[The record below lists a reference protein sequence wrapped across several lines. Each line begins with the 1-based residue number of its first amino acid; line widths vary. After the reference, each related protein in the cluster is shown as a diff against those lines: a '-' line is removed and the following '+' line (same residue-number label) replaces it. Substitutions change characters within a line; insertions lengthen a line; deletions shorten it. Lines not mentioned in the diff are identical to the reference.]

1 MAEMVR
7 QPFWGRPY
15 HRPRVRV
22 RDDDRLIGA
31 GLIGLAAVC
40 FATLGTL
47 TRFAAD
53 AGLEPLPLVT
63 WRAAIGALVVALV
76 TIVRTAAGQ
85 PALVRLGAIPI
96 SERRLMLAAVFGGA
110 LVNLGVF
117 LAFLRISIA
126 LSLLIFYLYPT
137 LVAVVSAARYGEPFD
152 RPRITALGA
161 SLVGLVLVFA
171 GAGNVGAI
179 DPVGVGLAF
188 LAALGQMF
196 YVLAARHGFPTI
208 PSGQVATITMGGGA
222 LVYAG
227 IAALAG
233 VLPSIGQP
241 LAGGSSLAIA
251 VFAGTVGAGVPTLA
265 FVMGIRRLG
274 PPRAAILAT
283 LEPVVAVALAAV
295 LLAEVPSAI
304 QVLGGALV
312 IAGGVLS
319 QLGGAVPATEHEAIA
334 EPSRA
339 E

>member
-1 MAEMVR
+1 MGEMVR
-7 QPFWGRPY
+7 QAPCGRPY
-15 HRPRVRV
+15 DRPLVRA

-31 GLIGLAAVC
+31 GLIALAAVC
-40 FATLGTL
+40 FATLGPL

-53 AGLEPLPLVT
+53 AGVDPLPLVT
-63 WRAAIGALVVALV
+63 WRAAIGALVVAVV
-76 TIVRTAAGQ
+76 TAVRVAAGQ

-96 SERRLMLAAVFGGA
+96 AERRVMLGGIFAGA

-117 LAFLRISIA
+117 LAFVRISIA

-152 RPRITALGA
+152 RLRVAALAA

-171 GAGNVGAI
+171 GAGNLGAI

-196 YVLAARHGFPTI
+196 YVLAARHGFATI

-222 LVYAG
+222 LVYLAV
-227 IAALAG
+227 AALAG

-241 LAGGSSLAIA
+241 LAGGSSLAVA

-274 PPRAAILAT
+274 PPRAEILAT
-283 LEPVVAVALAAV
+283 LEPVVAVILAAS
-295 LLAEVPSAI
+295 LLAEIPTAI

-319 QLGGAVPATEHEAIA
+319 QLGAASPATEHEAIA
-334 EPSRA
+334 EPGRG